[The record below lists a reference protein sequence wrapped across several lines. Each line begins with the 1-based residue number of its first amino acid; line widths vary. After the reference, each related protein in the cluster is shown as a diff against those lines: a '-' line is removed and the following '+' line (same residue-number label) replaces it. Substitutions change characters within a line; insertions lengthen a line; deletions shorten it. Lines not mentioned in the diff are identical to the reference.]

1 MLPVTV
7 KEPDTVGEF
16 NIIVVSFPDGETD
29 IEALVRKTLDE
40 FDVAGI
46 DDEALIRAKAG
57 IETQVMQSMQSV
69 AGKASMISQMY
80 YTLGDKKWN
89 VNDELVRYQKVTKED
104 VMRVYR
110 QYVKGKFAAIVNI
123 FPKNANAAS
132 NKEETKPVE
141 TSGQAVK
148 GELEYKGLSYKKPTD
163 NFDRSKR
170 PEIGTAPSP
179 IVPAIYEDKFANGI
193 KVLGTETSELP
204 IVSLYFSIKGGN
216 IAMNDQAKTGLAAIT
231 AEMMGQASQNYTAE
245 QFEAE
250 LQKIGSTIRFNA
262 GDENTNISV
271 TSQTKNLDKTLELL
285 EEKLLRPK
293 FTPEDFK
300 RIQKS
305 TAQSINSAKFDAGD
319 LAEKA
324 YAKLIYGQKSIMA
337 EPTEGTFKTIKSF
350 TVKDVQAFYDK
361 FYTPE
366 LTNLII
372 VGDIKQTDIMPKLE
386 FLNKWNKKN
395 TVLPNVTL
403 SVPVVEKTQIYLVDK
418 YKSSQSEIRVGYLA
432 LPYDFNGKYFK
443 ARVMNFPLSGN
454 FNSRINQNIR
464 EDKGFTYGI
473 YGSFSGSDVAG
484 PFTIGCG
491 VRGTATDSAIKE
503 IFYEL
508 NKYRSSGITDEELD
522 FAKKSLRS
530 GDALRYET
538 PFQKASFLNVI
549 AERNLP
555 KDYIVQQNN
564 LLSTLTKEEI
574 NRMANELLPTD
585 KMIIVVVGD
594 KEKIAEPLMKLGY
607 KVIDYKVE

>member
-1 MLPVTV
+1 
-7 KEPDTVGEF
+7 
-16 NIIVVSFPDGETD
+16 
-29 IEALVRKTLDE
+29 
-40 FDVAGI
+40 
-46 DDEALIRAKAG
+46 
-57 IETQVMQSMQSV
+57 
-69 AGKASMISQMY
+69 
-80 YTLGDKKWN
+80 
-89 VNDELVRYQKVTKED
+89 
-104 VMRVYR
+104 
-110 QYVKGKFAAIVNI
+110 
-123 FPKNANAAS
+123 
-132 NKEETKPVE
+132 
-141 TSGQAVK
+141 
-148 GELEYKGLSYKKPTD
+148 
-163 NFDRSKR
+163 
-170 PEIGTAPSP
+170 
-179 IVPAIYEDKFANGI
+179 
-193 KVLGTETSELP
+193 
-204 IVSLYFSIKGGN
+204 
-216 IAMNDQAKTGLAAIT
+216 
-231 AEMMGQASQNYTAE
+231 MMGQASQNYTAE

-262 GDENTNISV
+262 GDENTYISV
-271 TSQTKNLDKTLELL
+271 TSQTKNLDKTLALL

-350 TVKDVQAFYDK
+350 TVKDVQAYYDK

-366 LTNLII
+366 LTNLVI
-372 VGDIKQTDIMPKLE
+372 VGDIKQAEIMPKLQ
-386 FLNKWNKKN
+386 FLNKWSKKN

-403 SVPVVEKTQIYLVDK
+403 SAPVVEKTQIYLVDK

-508 NKYRSSGITDEELD
+508 NKYRSSGITDDELE

-538 PFQKASFLNVI
+538 PFQKASFLSII
-549 AERNLP
+549 AERSLP
-555 KDYIVQQNN
+555 KDYIDQQNN
-564 LLSTLTKEEI
+564 LLSTLSKEEI
-574 NRMANELLPTD
+574 NKMANELLPTD

>member
-1 MLPVTV
+1 
-7 KEPDTVGEF
+7 
-16 NIIVVSFPDGETD
+16 
-29 IEALVRKTLDE
+29 
-40 FDVAGI
+40 
-46 DDEALIRAKAG
+46 
-57 IETQVMQSMQSV
+57 
-69 AGKASMISQMY
+69 
-80 YTLGDKKWN
+80 
-89 VNDELVRYQKVTKED
+89 
-104 VMRVYR
+104 
-110 QYVKGKFAAIVNI
+110 
-123 FPKNANAAS
+123 
-132 NKEETKPVE
+132 
-141 TSGQAVK
+141 
-148 GELEYKGLSYKKPTD
+148 
-163 NFDRSKR
+163 
-170 PEIGTAPSP
+170 
-179 IVPAIYEDKFANGI
+179 
-193 KVLGTETSELP
+193 
-204 IVSLYFSIKGGN
+204 
-216 IAMNDQAKTGLAAIT
+216 
-231 AEMMGQASQNYTAE
+231 
-245 QFEAE
+245 
-250 LQKIGSTIRFNA
+250 
-262 GDENTNISV
+262 
-271 TSQTKNLDKTLELL
+271 
-285 EEKLLRPK
+285 
-293 FTPEDFK
+293 
-300 RIQKS
+300 
-305 TAQSINSAKFDAGD
+305 
-319 LAEKA
+319 
-324 YAKLIYGQKSIMA
+324 MA

-350 TVKDVQAFYDK
+350 TVKDVQAYYDK

-372 VGDIKQTDIMPKLE
+372 VGDIKQTEIMPKLQ
-386 FLNKWNKKN
+386 FLNKWSKKN

-403 SVPVVEKTQIYLVDK
+403 SAPVVEKTQIYLVDK

-432 LPYDFNGKYFK
+432 LPFDFNGKYFK

-538 PFQKASFLNVI
+538 PFQKASFLSII

-555 KDYIVQQNN
+555 KDYIDQQNN

-574 NRMANELLPTD
+574 NKLANELLPTD

>member
-1 MLPVTV
+1 VLPVTV